1 MDWKKEKISASEL
14 EKRQKEY
21 MNEALAMM
29 RKSGSRH
36 TIPVT
41 PERTA
46 ELPVNNTGGTLYAA
60 EPKQTDEDA
69 KSGGKAANN
78 TADALYT
85 TEPKQTDEP
94 DEEAKS
100 GGENTANNTADVL
113 SAPQELTE
121 EASDR
126 LSEQNV
132 HDGAAEP
139 GTAGTDDD
147 DKYGVYTAE
156 EVMSGE
162 YSGEGLKKAAEILEE
177 MTRSTI
183 MMKKLAAGDDD
194 PDTTDFPDFS
204 GSESEDGGKARFRR
218 GEKTTDC
225 GQENE

>member
-29 RKSGSRH
+29 RKSGSQH

-41 PERTA
+41 PEKTA

-60 EPKQTDEDA
+60 
-69 KSGGKAANN
+69 
-78 TADALYT
+78 
-85 TEPKQTDEP
+85 EPKQTDEP

-177 MTRSTI
+177 MTRST
-183 MMKKLAAGDDD
+183 MMKKKLAAGDDD

>member
-29 RKSGSRH
+29 RKSGSQH

-41 PERTA
+41 PEKTA

-60 EPKQTDEDA
+60 
-69 KSGGKAANN
+69 
-78 TADALYT
+78 
-85 TEPKQTDEP
+85 EPKQTDEP

-162 YSGEGLKKAAEILEE
+162 YSGEGLKRQPRYLRK
-177 MTRSTI
+177 
-183 MMKKLAAGDDD
+183 
-194 PDTTDFPDFS
+194 
-204 GSESEDGGKARFRR
+204 
-218 GEKTTDC
+218 
-225 GQENE
+225 

>member
-46 ELPVNNTGGTLYAA
+46 ELPANNTGGTLYAA
-60 EPKQTDEDA
+60 EPNRTDEPDEDE
-69 KSGGKAANN
+69 KTGGKAANN

-85 TEPKQTDEP
+85 TEPKQTDE
-94 DEEAKS
+94 EAKS
-100 GGENTANNTADVL
+100 GSENTANNTADVL

-204 GSESEDGGKARFRR
+204 GNESEDGRKTRFHR
-218 GEKTTDC
+218 GEETTDC